1 MTHSILLFGTT
12 PRALYTDFVISA
24 PTPYFHSAPAQT
36 RGSQASVL
44 APLAMPLQPGLSGLP
59 GLPVYQS
66 KPWGTLANVPEV
78 QSAQSPAL
86 LCSCSSD
93 LHCLWAC
100 ASGTPSRNQKTW
112 KTVPCVQLEKAQ
124 DPFNKGFVN

>member
-1 MTHSILLFGTT
+1 MKVKHAYMNSTLLFGTT

-59 GLPVYQS
+59 GLPVNQS
-66 KPWGTLANVPEV
+66 L
-78 QSAQSPAL
+78 SPGGLLLMSQRFRAHSLL
-86 LCSCSSD
+86 LCSALAHLTCIVCG
-93 LHCLWAC
+93 H
-100 ASGTPSRNQKTW
+100 
-112 KTVPCVQLEKAQ
+112 VPLEHHLGIRRHGKQ
-124 DPFNKGFVN
+124 HHVCN